1 MLKTSPHAVPAPPA
15 VNTSAVGSPVINASA
30 VGSQVGRP
38 LLSLAH
44 HQAPPLFGGGG
55 GGVDNTVSHNNIVS
69 NYAQVGP
76 AGTNPGRKEG
86 GLWRGVQLG
95 TEVTERVGGCI

>member
-1 MLKTSPHAVPAPPA
+1 MPAPPA
-15 VNTSAVGSPVINASA
+15 VNTSEVGSSVINALAVGSP
-30 VGSQVGRP
+30 VGRP

-55 GGVDNTVSHNNIVS
+55 EGVNNTVSHNNIVS

-76 AGTNPGRKEG
+76 AGTNPGRGGG
-86 GLWRGVQLG
+86 GLLRGV
-95 TEVTERVGGCI
+95 

>member
-1 MLKTSPHAVPAPPA
+1 MQTVYNVETVLKILHRISPLDLLCKTTASMTFENFFKGAQP

-44 HQAPPLFGGGG
+44 HQAQPLFGGGG
-55 GGVDNTVSHNNIVS
+55 W
-69 NYAQVGP
+69 
-76 AGTNPGRKEG
+76 
-86 GLWRGVQLG
+86 GLTIQFH
-95 TEVTERVGGCI
+95 TTI